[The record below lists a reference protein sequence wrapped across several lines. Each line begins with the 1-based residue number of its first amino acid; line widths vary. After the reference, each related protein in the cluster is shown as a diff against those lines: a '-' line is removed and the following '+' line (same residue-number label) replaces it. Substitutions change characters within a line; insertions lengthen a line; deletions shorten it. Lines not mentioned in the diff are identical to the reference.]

1 MNQEVESEIDSDTEF
16 ESVWE
21 RVSDED
27 VEYMYEHANRYIDDY
42 VSEHVLAISSPN
54 FYTKLIA
61 EVSESLLEE
70 WNAIGVFSK
79 NTGIYDIANFSEF
92 FDAFFDEI
100 REWVCALVEVY
111 AVSWL
116 APPLRQEPTVSDTVL
131 NLSETVQR
139 LERVLTYES
148 EKQRTPEWY
157 HSRHNL
163 LTASNLW
170 KVFGTP
176 SQYNSLIYEKCRP
189 MDTSG
194 ETFRGGARAI
204 NPDSDNPMNHG
215 IKYEPI
221 SISMYQRRYGTRVSD
236 VGCVPHATYNY
247 IGASP
252 DGINAVPTLPRYGRM
267 IEVKNVVN
275 REITGVPLEAYWIQ
289 MQLQM
294 EACDLDECDFI
305 ETRIRE
311 FDEAE
316 RLENFTKLPYT
327 DEGESHDTPR
337 PTPAET
343 GMILY
348 FIPRIT
354 MGYSYTDSASTTETV
369 EYAYLPLEID
379 PGSDEAV
386 AWIDAEKA
394 KRPRHV
400 LYRKSYWVLDQF
412 SCVLVRRNRAWF
424 AAAQPKIAEA
434 WNTILAEREAG
445 YEHRAAAT
453 KKKRT
458 EVVCSDNTTT
468 HYIKNM
474 PLSNNI
480 CLVKLDA

>member
-1 MNQEVESEIDSDTEF
+1 M
-16 ESVWE
+16 
-21 RVSDED
+21 
-27 VEYMYEHANRYIDDY
+27 
-42 VSEHVLAISSPN
+42 
-54 FYTKLIA
+54 
-61 EVSESLLEE
+61 
-70 WNAIGVFSK
+70 
-79 NTGIYDIANFSEF
+79 
-92 FDAFFDEI
+92 
-100 REWVCALVEVY
+100 
-111 AVSWL
+111 
-116 APPLRQEPTVSDTVL
+116 
-131 NLSETVQR
+131 
-139 LERVLTYES
+139 
-148 EKQRTPEWY
+148 
-157 HSRHNL
+157 
-163 LTASNLW
+163 
-170 KVFGTP
+170 
-176 SQYNSLIYEKCRP
+176 
-189 MDTSG
+189 
-194 ETFRGGARAI
+194 
-204 NPDSDNPMNHG
+204 
-215 IKYEPI
+215 
-221 SISMYQRRYGTRVSD
+221 
-236 VGCVPHATYNY
+236 GCVPHATYNY